1 VCVVHNWAHQSSNT
15 DRLMLAHR
23 LLALACARHTQN
35 RVPISNLVEPPF
47 HTGFCHIWRV
57 LQGWSFK
64 SDAFDP
70 VLAFCS
76 HRRRKKD
83 RKLNFFGSVVV
94 KKKLGCFVKE
104 TPSTWNQRKFCF
116 YQKVGRFFF
125 LVLQWTESERK
136 HALIFLKTILTICCW
151 SKQFDDK

>member
-1 VCVVHNWAHQSSNT
+1 
-15 DRLMLAHR
+15 MLAR
-23 LLALACARHTQN
+23 GLLALARARHAQN

-57 LQGWSFK
+57 LQGWSYK

-83 RKLNFFGSVVV
+83 RKLNLFGWVVV

-104 TPSTWNQRKFCF
+104 TPSTWNLRKFCF
-116 YQKVGRFFF
+116 YQKVGRSFF

-136 HALIFLKTILTICCW
+136 YTLIFLKTILT
-151 SKQFDDK
+151 SLVLKFTL